1 MAALSVVVLYIASIL
16 PTLKLTVC
24 LVASA
29 IVCITMIKYGA
40 RGAVVLYLATSV
52 VSLIISPDKTVALGY
67 LLFFGNYPI
76 IKAFVENMH
85 NLKAEWIIKII
96 LFISYVTIA
105 FLMIMLFFSNAFV
118 FPYSKIFVFVV
129 AVVAAIIYDI
139 ALSLFISEISKRFSK
154 ILF

>member
-1 MAALSVVVLYIASIL
+1 MAALSVVVLYIASVL
-16 PTLKLTVC
+16 PTLKLAVC
-24 LVASA
+24 MIASA

-52 VSLIISPDKTVALGY
+52 VSLIISPDKTVAFGY

-85 NLKAEWIIKII
+85 NLKAEWIVKII
-96 LFISYVTIA
+96 LFIAYVTLT
-105 FLMIMLFFSNAFV
+105 FLMIILFFSNAFV
-118 FPYSKIFVFVV
+118 FPYSKIFIFAV
-129 AVVAAIIYDI
+129 AIVAAIIYDI

-154 ILF
+154 LLF

>member
-1 MAALSVVVLYIASIL
+1 MAALSVVVLYIASVL

-52 VSLIISPDKTVALGY
+52 VSLIISPDKTVAFGY

-76 IKAFVENMH
+76 IKAFIENIH
-85 NLKAEWIIKII
+85 NLKAEWIVKII
-96 LFISYVTIA
+96 LFSAYTVVAFMAMTI
-105 FLMIMLFFSNAFV
+105 FFSGIIN
-118 FPYSKIFVFVV
+118 FPYSKIFIF
-129 AVVAAIIYDI
+129 VAAVAAAAVYDV

-154 ILF
+154 SLF